1 MDDLQYIAAIE
12 DLEIAEQPVERHN
25 RFENLS
31 PFEILNEDQFL
42 QTFRLTK
49 ELCRFVIDTLTPFM
63 RPQRRATDLSI
74 RIRVLVALRFFA
86 SGVIKW
92 ILEGFICGCFSTLS
106 FKIFYEDFNFPGVVG
121 CVDCTHIAIFT
132 PKIID
137 AEMPEH
143 IYVNRKGYHSMNVQ
157 LICDSR
163 LMIINVVARAT
174 PSVALIQEPW
184 LVKGRVSGL
193 GTSKGT

>member
-74 RIRVLVALRFFA
+74 RIRVLGKNIQDLCYGDRQENKTLKKHLNSARSKGYLAKIRGQTLVVNNEAYSVEQLRNLEQEEEDLKNSPTPNLRAVSEPSTPTTNQTFLEDSLQLFFA
-86 SGVIKW
+86 
-92 ILEGFICGCFSTLS
+92 EYT
-106 FKIFYEDFNFPGVVG
+106 
-121 CVDCTHIAIFT
+121 
-132 PKIID
+132 
-137 AEMPEH
+137 
-143 IYVNRKGYHSMNVQ
+143 
-157 LICDSR
+157 
-163 LMIINVVARAT
+163 
-174 PSVALIQEPW
+174 
-184 LVKGRVSGL
+184 
-193 GTSKGT
+193 TS

>member
-86 SGVIKW
+86 SGSYQMDIGRGIFVAVSQPSVSRCIEEASIAFNQPAIFNRW
-92 ILEGFICGCFSTLS
+92 VHFPRNFEELNILRMR
-106 FKIFYEDFNFPGVVG
+106 FYEDFNFPGVVG
-121 CVDCTHIAIFT
+121 CVDCTHIAC
-132 PKIID
+132 
-137 AEMPEH
+137 AR
-143 IYVNRKGYHSMNVQ
+143 V
-157 LICDSR
+157 CDGC
-163 LMIINVVARAT
+163 
-174 PSVALIQEPW
+174 QE
-184 LVKGRVSGL
+184 
-193 GTSKGT
+193 

>member
-74 RIRVLVALRFFA
+74 RIRVLVALRF
-86 SGVIKW
+86 GVRYSLW
-92 ILEGFICGCFSTLS
+92 F
-106 FKIFYEDFNFPGVVG
+106 
-121 CVDCTHIAIFT
+121 
-132 PKIID
+132 
-137 AEMPEH
+137 
-143 IYVNRKGYHSMNVQ
+143 
-157 LICDSR
+157 
-163 LMIINVVARAT
+163 
-174 PSVALIQEPW
+174 
-184 LVKGRVSGL
+184 GL
-193 GTSKGT
+193 ANE